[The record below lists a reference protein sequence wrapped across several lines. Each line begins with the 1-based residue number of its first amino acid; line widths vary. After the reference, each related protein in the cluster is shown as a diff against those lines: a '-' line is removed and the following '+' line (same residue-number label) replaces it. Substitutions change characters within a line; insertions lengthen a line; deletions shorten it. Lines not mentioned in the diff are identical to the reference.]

1 MPNPTISNVHVN
13 RPLTNISI
21 AWKQAQTDF
30 VAERVFPLVPVQKRS
45 DAYYVYDRSYWFRSE
60 VQRRA
65 PGTESAGGGYVLTTD
80 TYFADVYALHKDIDD
95 QIRANEDNPLNS
107 DRDAVEWLNLQFML
121 EKERQFASTY
131 MTTSVWATDV
141 TGVASSPTGAQ
152 VLRWSDAA
160 SNPIEDVRR
169 YKLEVKRLTGLM
181 PNVLTLGVEV
191 YTALVDHVDIIDRIK
206 YSGGVGPNNPARTT
220 MDALAQLFEVDE
232 IIVGSAVQNTAAEG
246 VAASNAFIVGKSALL
261 SYRPPRPGIL
271 IPSAGY
277 NFAWT
282 GYLGGGLG
290 AAQISRFRMEHLKSD
305 RIEGE
310 QAYDMKVVSP
320 DLGVFFNTIVA

>member
-60 VQRRA
+60 VQKRA
-65 PGTESAGGGYVLTTD
+65 PGTESAGGGYKLTTD
-80 TYFADVYALHKDIDD
+80 SYFADVYALHKDIDD
-95 QIRANEDNPLNS
+95 QIRANEDIPLS
-107 DRDAVEWLNLQFML
+107 SERDAVEWLNLQFML

-131 MTTSVWATDV
+131 LTTGVWATNV
-141 TGVASSPTGAQ
+141 TGVPSGPTGAQ
-152 VLRWSDAA
+152 VLQWNDAA
-160 SNPIEDVRR
+160 STPIEDVRR
-169 YKLEVKRLTGLM
+169 YKLAVKRITGLM
-181 PNVLTLGVEV
+181 PNVMTLGIEV
-191 YTALVDHVDIIDRIK
+191 YTALVDHPDIIDRIK

-220 MDALAQLFEVDE
+220 LDALAQLFEVDE
-232 IIVGSAVQNTAAEG
+232 IVVASAVQNTAVEGAAE
-246 VAASNAFIVGKSALL
+246 SNSFIVGKVALL

-271 IPSAGY
+271 TPSAGY
-277 NFAWT
+277 NFSWT
-282 GYLGGGLG
+282 GYLGGNAG

-305 RIEGE
+305 RVEGE
-310 QAYDMKVVSP
+310 TAYDMKVVSN
-320 DLGVFFNTIVA
+320 DLGVFFNSVVA